1 LQDAFD
7 FEGVG
12 PPANSPFLLRFLI
25 AMRVMALAFTQS
37 ASWAAK
43 ALTLAAFSSSSGQFF
58 G

>member
-7 FEGVG
+7 FEGG
-12 PPANSPFLLRFLI
+12 GATSKLAFFAALLI

-43 ALTLAAFSSSSGQFF
+43 ALTLAAFSSSSRAIFC
-58 G
+58 